1 MDHKHI
7 YFKILY
13 RSTCL
18 LVFYF
23 TIFKDLREREISPL
37 HHSPP
42 PSPSLHAP
50 TKESYIFLIKLRH
63 TRNNQIPSSPS
74 PYFRP
79 ITERS
84 ECVGKGETFTSLA
97 DRWRHLRFALLFLF
111 LFFSHSFS
119 LSINPVGWQQSFTFD
134 IELD

>member
-1 MDHKHI
+1 MDHRHI
-7 YFKILY
+7 YSKIVCLSA
-13 RSTCL
+13 RL
-18 LVFYF
+18 LVFHL
-23 TIFKDLREREISPL
+23 TIFKDLGSVGEGGALPCIPL
-37 HHSPP
+37 RT
-42 PSPSLHAP
+42 P

-97 DRWRHLRFALLFLF
+97 DRWRHLRCALLFF
-111 LFFSHSFS
+111 YFYFFHSFS
-119 LSINPVGWQQSFTFD
+119 LSINPVVWQQSFTFD